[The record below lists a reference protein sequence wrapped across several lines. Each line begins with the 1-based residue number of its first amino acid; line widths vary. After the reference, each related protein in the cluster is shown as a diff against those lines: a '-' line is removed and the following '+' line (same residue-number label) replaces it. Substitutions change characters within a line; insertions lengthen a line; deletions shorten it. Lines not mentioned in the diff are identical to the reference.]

1 MSMEQMFPVI
11 LLLGLLGVAVAS
23 DLRRHR
29 IPNLLVVLGL
39 VLGLAGQAY
48 AGGISGLGD
57 GALGMLIGFGVF
69 LPLYALGGM
78 AAGDVKLM
86 AMVGSF
92 LAPHPA
98 LWTAFFSLIA
108 GGLCG
113 LLMVMVRGQVMQTLG
128 RYYVQYFN
136 CTYKRTGILWEGR
149 YRATMLDS
157 EQYLL
162 TCMRYIELN
171 PVRAGMVGHPV
182 SYPWSSFAAN
192 AQGETDALLTHHELY
207 CRLGRSSG
215 ERQEQYRKLFR
226 AQIPKA
232 DVEAIRDS
240 TNKAWVLG
248 NDRFRQRI
256 EDLCGRRSAPLPKG
270 RPTKAPQVHNR
281 GDGQTPGVSRV

>member
-48 AGGISGLGD
+48 AGGLSGLGD

-128 RYYVQYFN
+128 RYWLMLRARAYLPAAADEVAGKPFPYSIAILLGTLTTGYF
-136 CTYKRTGILWEGR
+136 
-149 YRATMLDS
+149 M
-157 EQYLL
+157 
-162 TCMRYIELN
+162 
-171 PVRAGMVGHPV
+171 
-182 SYPWSSFAAN
+182 F
-192 AQGETDALLTHHELY
+192 
-207 CRLGRSSG
+207 
-215 ERQEQYRKLFR
+215 
-226 AQIPKA
+226 
-232 DVEAIRDS
+232 
-240 TNKAWVLG
+240 VL
-248 NDRFRQRI
+248 
-256 EDLCGRRSAPLPKG
+256 
-270 RPTKAPQVHNR
+270 
-281 GDGQTPGVSRV
+281 

>member
-29 IPNLLVVLGL
+29 IPNFLVVLGL

-48 AGGISGLGD
+48 SGGISGLGD

-92 LAPHPA
+92 LTPHFA

-113 LLMVMVRGQVMQTLG
+113 LLLVLARGQVQQTLG
-128 RYYVQYFN
+128 RYWLMLRERAYLAPAADEVAGKPFPYSVAILLGTLASGYFMF
-136 CTYKRTGILWEGR
+136 T
-149 YRATMLDS
+149 S
-157 EQYLL
+157 
-162 TCMRYIELN
+162 
-171 PVRAGMVGHPV
+171 AGV
-182 SYPWSSFAAN
+182 
-192 AQGETDALLTHHELY
+192 
-207 CRLGRSSG
+207 
-215 ERQEQYRKLFR
+215 
-226 AQIPKA
+226 
-232 DVEAIRDS
+232 
-240 TNKAWVLG
+240 
-248 NDRFRQRI
+248 
-256 EDLCGRRSAPLPKG
+256 
-270 RPTKAPQVHNR
+270 
-281 GDGQTPGVSRV
+281 